1 MTFNLKLLYSLH
13 IKRIHNM
20 KYTAIIAAA
29 LCAPLAMAQ
38 GVQDPATATQNET
51 QVVEAAI
58 NELCEIQVKIVEVL
72 ETAKDRDSADAAAVE
87 LVKLIVR
94 VRELQPD
101 ASMINQCDAATQKRL
116 LEKLISVSVSID
128 ARKKAVGKSL
138 VQNEFYGSED
148 LKDAVRMML

>member
-1 MTFNLKLLYSLH
+1 
-13 IKRIHNM
+13 M

-38 GVQDPATATQNET
+38 GAQVPAVATQSQT

-58 NELCEIQVKIVEVL
+58 NELCDLQVKIVEVL
-72 ETAKDRDSADAAAVE
+72 ESVKDRESADAAAEE
-87 LVKLIVR
+87 LFVLVGRVK
-94 VRELQPD
+94 ELQTD
-101 ASMINQCDAATQKRL
+101 AAKIKKCDAATQQRL
-116 LEKLISVSVSID
+116 LQKLITVTFSID

-148 LKDAVRMML
+148 LKDAVRLML

>member
-1 MTFNLKLLYSLH
+1 
-13 IKRIHNM
+13 M
-20 KYTAIIAAA
+20 KTHAIIAAIA
-29 LCAPLAMAQ
+29 LFTPVAFAQ
-38 GVQDPATATQNET
+38 EPAATATAET
-51 QVVEAAI
+51 SVESRVEAAI

-94 VRELQPD
+94 VRELQPA